1 LRQYTPQTEKH
12 LAAGDRNRLLAG
24 YALSNGKNWIDPPP
38 HEWVITL
45 AFYAA
50 LHYVDAYLVEHGGG
64 SPNDHAGRNFA
75 VNTVAAFANIASA
88 YGQLYGRSI
97 TARYDPMHPFSSG
110 AVQSVLNDMRF
121 VQAEIR
127 KIL

>member
-1 LRQYTPQTEKH
+1 
-12 LAAGDRNRLLAG
+12 
-24 YALSNGKNWIDPPP
+24 
-38 HEWVITL
+38 
-45 AFYAA
+45 
-50 LHYVDAYLVEHGGG
+50 VDAYLVEHGGG
-64 SPNDHAGRNFA
+64 SPNDHAGGNFA

-110 AVQSVLNDMRF
+110 AVQSVFNDMRF